1 MMPHMIALVAKYLQI
16 LKSIIK
22 GVAVLMVYDMIGSK
36 GKMLGHNRSCDSLT
50 MPVLDVGEAIA
61 SLKKDV
67 IAILIAK
74 VVELLTNAP
83 FSSQYLFTASSTG
96 HQDEAFGCIA
106 PIFVEQLPNSLACH
120 PILFSQCDH
129 GS

>member
-16 LKSIIK
+16 LKSVIK
-22 GVAVLMVYDMIGSK
+22 GVAILMVYDVIGPK
-36 GKMLGHNRSCDSLT
+36 GKMLGHDRSCDSLT

-83 FSSQYLFTASSTG
+83 LSSQYLLAASGAG
-96 HQDEAFGCIA
+96 HQDETFGCIA
-106 PIFVEQLPNSLACH
+106 PIFVEQLPDGLACH
-120 PILFSQCDH
+120 PILFS
-129 GS
+129 